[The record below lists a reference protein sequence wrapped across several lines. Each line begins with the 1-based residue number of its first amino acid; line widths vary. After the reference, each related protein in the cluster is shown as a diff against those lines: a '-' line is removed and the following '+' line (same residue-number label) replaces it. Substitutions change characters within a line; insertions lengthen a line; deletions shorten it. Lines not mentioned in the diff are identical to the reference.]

1 MNAID
6 EARALL
12 TDVTPP
18 DGRADLTNPQKI
30 ALAHAIATVELAEQQ
45 KLANVLA
52 ILSGSHLLIEHDTKN
67 EAAPLAIRRQ
77 AWRNE
82 LREYVRTVTGVT
94 IPPLTDGK

>member
-1 MNAID
+1 MTALD

-30 ALAHAIATVELAEQQ
+30 TLAHAIATIELAEQQ
-45 KLANVLA
+45 RLANILTILA
-52 ILSGSHLLIEHDTKN
+52 GSHLLIEHDTKN
-67 EAAPLAIRRQ
+67 ETAPAAIRRQ
-77 AWRNE
+77 TWRNE
-82 LREYVRTVTGVT
+82 LREYVRTTTGVT